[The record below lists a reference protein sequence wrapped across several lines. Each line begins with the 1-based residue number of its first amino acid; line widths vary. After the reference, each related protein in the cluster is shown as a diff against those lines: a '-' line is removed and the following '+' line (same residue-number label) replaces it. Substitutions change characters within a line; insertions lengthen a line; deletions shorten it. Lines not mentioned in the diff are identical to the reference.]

1 MCILLFIQSRLF
13 PARCVPGQAHHA
25 KMDLSFG
32 HQFSSAVPLNIS
44 RCFRQKDFQQIS
56 REYPAILHKSCEW
69 HITINTFKADLA
81 KKTKPKNNFVHGF
94 LLFYVRLLCSIN
106 FCFGPVEMRQFKNNC
121 SGLKIDWDLLR
132 VQLLTECVVCHY
144 ILLFYTNFC
153 RLGLQT

>member
-44 RCFRQKDFQQIS
+44 WCFRQKDFQQIS

-81 KKTKPKNNFVHGF
+81 KKKSFFLHEF

-132 VQLLTECVVCHY
+132 VQLLTECVVRHY

-153 RLGLQT
+153 RFCLQT